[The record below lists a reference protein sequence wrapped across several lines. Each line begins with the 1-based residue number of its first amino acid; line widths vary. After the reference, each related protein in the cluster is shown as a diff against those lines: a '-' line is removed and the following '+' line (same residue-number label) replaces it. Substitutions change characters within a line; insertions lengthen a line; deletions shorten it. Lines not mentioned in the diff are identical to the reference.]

1 MLKYAILG
9 FLGYRPMTGYD
20 IEQWMQASTGHFWH
34 AKISQV
40 YMTLKQI
47 EEQGLVSSHIEPQE
61 GRPDRRVYTLTELG
75 QVTLAEWLNKPIV
88 EPEMKKDSLLLKLF
102 FGLPTGKTALLT
114 QLRLQ
119 LDLHKR
125 QKQVYETESP
135 QEMMRFLAHQ
145 PELAQH
151 AMMWDLT
158 RRYGEMYEE
167 TYIQWLEEAIARIE
181 QELNP

>member
-9 FLGYRPMTGYD
+9 FLAYRRMTGYD

-34 AKISQV
+34 AKISQI

-47 EEQGLVSSHIEPQE
+47 EEQGLVSSHIEAQE
-61 GRPDRRVYTLTELG
+61 GRPDRRIYTLTESG
-75 QVTLAEWLNKPIV
+75 QTTLTDWLNMPIV

-119 LDLHKR
+119 LDLHRR
-125 QKQVYETESP
+125 QKQVYQTETP
-135 QEMMRFLAHQ
+135 QEMIRFLVDQ

-151 AMMWDLT
+151 ALMWDLT
-158 RRYGEMYEE
+158 RRYGELYEE
-167 TYIQWLEEAIARIE
+167 TYIQWLGEAITRIE
-181 QELNP
+181 QELDP